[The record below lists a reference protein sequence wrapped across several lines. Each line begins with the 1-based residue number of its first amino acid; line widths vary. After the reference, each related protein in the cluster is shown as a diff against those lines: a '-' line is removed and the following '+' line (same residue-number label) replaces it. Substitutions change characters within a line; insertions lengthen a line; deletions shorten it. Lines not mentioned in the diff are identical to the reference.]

1 MTVAEIGSIFGP
13 RVRTTRP
20 RINFWH
26 GIDEEASWESMWE
39 LVQQRQR
46 WVRAHYGDAAF
57 EDKPLMDGY
66 TKFDLTDGGMSLQS
80 DEPGAPSY
88 QELLPQRDWQKIGF
102 VLNQQVAEHDE
113 HHFVRLRPFCP
124 TCRGG
129 DIGGKVLASL
139 SFASWLIRFPGRMPK
154 EASDTEI
161 GWDTDQV
168 VETIASDQAELYMDL
183 DDIGSL
189 RPPRDL
195 IEGIIPTRGVGYIT
209 GRDRSLKTFLALDIC
224 LHVAFMMPYWHRG
237 GVNNEARDRRKVGFN
252 NEGKII
258 FAAGEGVHSFNPRIQ
273 AWIQAQHVKSY
284 GDPGIRTVDDEP
296 SIRKDGCPK
305 CEAEADPHVGH
316 VGHLEFAEPENLENT
331 KIVLAPGYGELE
343 RKNISIR
350 RGTPNLFAG
359 GEDYRFL
366 LARAR
371 RERPDVIV
379 LDTLAL
385 SSGGADQQAAKD
397 MGLIHDRAAMLAEA
411 SGGVVIIIAHTD
423 KGDNDARGSSVIE
436 DNSDFVIHC
445 DRKDNDHVEVT
456 VAKRKDA
463 DDNWRFHLGVSIV
476 EIDMFGQSSLILK
489 DFDGE
494 LEGYVDPDA
503 EKVAQME
510 RDMEN
515 LVMRIKHNRFDAIQ
529 AAASIDSKL
538 SPKTVGRKLDQ
549 LVAEGV
555 LLRHDGGKG
564 RANKTFWYFPADR
577 MAHWDLMGHEVTPH
591 DQPAP

>member
-1 MTVAEIGSIFGP
+1 MTIAEIGSIYGP

-26 GIDEEASWESMWE
+26 GISEEASWESMWE

-57 EDKPLMDGY
+57 EDKPLLDGY

-88 QELLPQRDWQKIGF
+88 QELLPPRDWQKIGF
-102 VLNQQVAEHDE
+102 VLNQQESEHDD
-113 HHFVRLRPFCP
+113 HHFLRLRPFCP
-124 TCRGG
+124 SCRGG
-129 DIGGKVLASL
+129 DSGGKILASTSL
-139 SFASWLIRFPGRMPK
+139 ASWLVRFPGRMPK
-154 EASDTEI
+154 ESSDTES

-168 VETIASDQAELYMDL
+168 AEVVTSKQAELYMDL

-195 IEGIIPTRGVGYIT
+195 IEGVIPTRGVGYIT

-224 LHVAFMMPYWHRG
+224 LHVAFMMPNWHRAG
-237 GVNNEARDRRKVGFN
+237 ADNQARDRRTVGFN
-252 NEGKII
+252 HEGKII

-273 AWIQAQHVKSY
+273 AWIQGQHVRGY
-284 GDPGIRTVDDEP
+284 GDPDIKTPDGSHALRI
-296 SIRKDGCPK
+296 DGCAK
-305 CEAEADPHVGH
+305 CAGEEDHFTGH
-316 VGHLEFAEPENLENT
+316 VGHLEFADPDDLDNA
-331 KIVLAPGYGELE
+331 KVVIAPGYGELE

-359 GEDYRFL
+359 GEDYRYL
-366 LARAR
+366 LALAR
-371 RERPDVIV
+371 RERPDAIV

-397 MGLIHDRAAMLAEA
+397 MGLIHDRAALLAEA

-445 DRKDNDHVEVT
+445 DRKDNNHVEVT

-463 DDNWRFHLGVSIV
+463 EDNWRFHLGVGIV
-476 EIDMFGQSSLILK
+476 DLGFGESSLILH
-489 DFDGE
+489 DYDGE
-494 LEGYVDPDA
+494 LPGYVDPDA
-503 EKVAQME
+503 ELLDGIDKRA
-510 RDMEN
+510 EN
-515 LVMRIKHNRFDAIQ
+515 LVLRKKHNRFTAPEV
-529 AAASIDSKL
+529 AAMIDQKL
-538 SPKTVGRKLDQ
+538 SPAKVAGSLDR
-549 LVAEGV
+549 LVEEGV
-555 LLRHDGGKG
+555 MKRHQGGKG
-564 RANKTFWYFPADR
+564 RGNVTFWYFPKNR
-577 MAHWDLMGHEVTPH
+577 LEHWELMGQEVTGH
-591 DQPAP
+591 DEPAP